1 MLRASA
7 LAPPNDEGADQV
19 EQSDEGE
26 ASPEVIQQA
35 KDMGWV
41 SPDTWKGAQPKNG
54 FLSPQEYIRRG
65 EKIMPIVRAENKK
78 LTDALATERAER
90 AADKAEHAK
99 TIARIERMSTLG
111 IEQARRQ
118 IEEKYADRKEAAVDV
133 GDKAAYRQAEKDEKE
148 AIAAID
154 DKLKEA
160 APEKEKPNGK
170 AGDLP
175 KAVTDII
182 DAWQADNKWYR
193 TDDPSDEMTAY
204 AVARHIKLQKEK
216 KGLSLKENLEQVAAD
231 VRKRFPEEFGD
242 VDDGKGGDEEPEK
255 PRGSRVEGG
264 SRTGGGGTAS
274 LWSKL
279 PADAKA
285 QADKFIKED
294 GLFLNKGETVEKN
307 MREARER
314 YATQYLG
321 DDK

>member
-1 MLRASA
+1 MTDADNLSSEQT
-7 LAPPNDEGADQV
+7 DEA
-19 EQSDEGE
+19 

-41 SPDTWKGAQPKNG
+41 SPEGWKGAEPKNG

-78 LTDALATERAER
+78 LKDEVATLRAER
-90 AADKAEHAK
+90 ETDKAEHTK

-111 IEQARRQ
+111 IEQARKQ
-118 IEEKYADRKEAAVDV
+118 IEDKYADRKEAAVEV

-148 AIAAID
+148 AFAAID

-160 APEKEKPNGK
+160 EPEKGKTNGNAD
-170 AGDLP
+170 AGLP
-175 KAVTDII
+175 KAVTDVV
-182 DAWQADNKWYR
+182 DAWKSANPWYV
-193 TDDPSDEMTAY
+193 DDPKLAVTDEMTSFANT
-204 AVARHIKLQKEK
+204 VHMKLQKEK
-216 KGLSLKENLEQVAAD
+216 KGLTLAENLKEVTER
-231 VRKRFPEEFGD
+231 VRKRFPEEFG
-242 VDDGKGGDEEPEK
+242 GGDDKGDEDEADAK

-264 SRTGGGGTAS
+264 SRTGGGGAAT

-285 QADKFIKED
+285 QADKFIKDD

-307 MREARER
+307 LQAARER